1 MSVRFYGQKKMV
13 HFEGSV
19 PLWEQVQILPRSGE
33 IDSKLDFGGSL
44 LKLAHLNSIV
54 ETIGWNWLLWTR
66 LWRPLAESDIP
77 ICATGITQ
85 MGQRVNAQQRK
96 QILTSF
102 ALYRSYRMV
111 KYFPGQAISFIYT
124 LFIYQPNAERY
135 KDFFGSGK
143 QIEKAVWRFEKNK
156 NQLDAMLTLVS
167 ISSESGANLS
177 RWISVIL

>member
-1 MSVRFYGQKKMV
+1 MIVRFSGQKKKV

-102 ALYRSYRMV
+102 ALQGPTEWSSI
-111 KYFPGQAISFIYT
+111 FQAGLSPLFTLFSFINIM
-124 LFIYQPNAERY
+124 L
-135 KDFFGSGK
+135 KDTKTSSDLGNRSRR
-143 QIEKAVWRFEKNK
+143 RFDVLKKIKTNS
-156 NQLDAMLTLVS
+156 TPC
-167 ISSESGANLS
+167 
-177 RWISVIL
+177 WH